1 MGEFLSCCSSFMSR
15 QLCWY
20 NYLCGR
26 CPSKIKVH
34 FVSLGQFEGHS
45 KINSA
50 DTKSS
55 RSSRLNTW
63 NHPLFQQCG
72 GREKEKGGGDQR
84 NLHVVI
90 LIFQFCIGLLEETCC
105 SENFI
110 NSYFWASAVEL
121 IAFFFSHCAISEE
134 LTFPTPLS
142 NWAVLWSPCFLSG
155 IKPIL
160 GLVWFLIWLHG
171 WC

>member
-1 MGEFLSCCSSFMSR
+1 MSR

-55 RSSRLNTW
+55 RSSRLNIW

-72 GREKEKGGGDQR
+72 GKEKEKGGGNQR

-90 LIFQFCIGLLEETCC
+90 LIFQFCIGLLEE
-105 SENFI
+105 
-110 NSYFWASAVEL
+110 Y
-121 IAFFFSHCAISEE
+121 
-134 LTFPTPLS
+134 
-142 NWAVLWSPCFLSG
+142 
-155 IKPIL
+155 
-160 GLVWFLIWLHG
+160 
-171 WC
+171 